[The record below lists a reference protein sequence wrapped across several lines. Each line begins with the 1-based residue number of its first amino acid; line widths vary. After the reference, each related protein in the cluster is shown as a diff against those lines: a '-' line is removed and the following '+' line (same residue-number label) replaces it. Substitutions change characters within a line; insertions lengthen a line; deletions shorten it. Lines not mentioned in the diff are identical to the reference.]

1 MAEEKLEE
9 KSKKEDVKI
18 SGAQIS
24 VEEMAQAGLHLGHR
38 TSKIHP
44 KMKEYII
51 GERNGVHMI
60 DLEKTAVK
68 LKEALN
74 FVAKIVSE
82 GKVLLLVGTKPQI
95 KNIAKQIAID
105 CEIPYITE
113 RWLGGTFTNFAT
125 LKNRVN
131 YFKDL
136 EKKKESGELMKYTKK
151 ERADFDKE
159 IKKLEIKFGGVKNV
173 EKIPDAIFV
182 LDMRKDDLAVK
193 EARKKNVTVIG
204 IADTNIDPTIADL
217 AIPANDDAISAVK
230 YILEKLKE
238 TILKSKIK
246 NQNVK

>member
-1 MAEEKLEE
+1 MAEDIKNSDI
-9 KSKKEDVKI
+9 K
-18 SGAQIS
+18 IS

-38 TSKIHP
+38 TSKVHP
-44 KMKEYII
+44 KMKEYIT

-60 DLEKTAVK
+60 DLEKTAAK
-68 LKEALN
+68 LQEALDYIK
-74 FVAKIVSE
+74 KIVSE
-82 GKVLLLVGTKPQI
+82 GKILLLVGTKPQI
-95 KNIAKQIAID
+95 KNMAKQIAID

-125 LKNRVN
+125 LKRRVD

-159 IKKLEIKFGGVKNV
+159 IKDLAIKFGGIKNL
-173 EKIPDAIFV
+173 ERIPDAIFV

-193 EARKKNVTVIG
+193 EARKKKVAIIG
-204 IADTNIDPTIADL
+204 IADTNIDPTIADFV
-217 AIPANDDAISAVK
+217 IPANDDAISAVR

-238 TILKSKIK
+238 VTLKAKPIK
-246 NQNVK
+246 

>member
-9 KSKKEDVKI
+9 KLKKEDVKI

-44 KMKEYII
+44 KMKEYIT

-74 FVAKIVSE
+74 FIAKIVSE

-95 KNIAKQIAID
+95 KNMAKQIAID

-182 LDMRKDDLAVK
+182 LDMRKDDLAVR
-193 EARKKNVTVIG
+193 EARNKNVAVIG
-204 IADTNIDPTIADL
+204 IADTNIDPTIADI

-238 TILKSKIK
+238 TILKARPIK
-246 NQNVK
+246 

>member
-1 MAEEKLEE
+1 MAEEKVLEN
-9 KSKKEDVKI
+9 SKAENTK
-18 SGAQIS
+18 IS

-44 KMKEYII
+44 KMKEYIN

-60 DLEKTAVK
+60 DLEKTAGK
-68 LKEALN
+68 LKEALD
-74 FVAKIVSE
+74 FIKKFVSE
-82 GKVLLLVGTKPQI
+82 GKILLLVGTKPQI
-95 KNIAKQIAID
+95 KNIAKQVAID

-113 RWLGGTFTNFAT
+113 RWLGGTFTNFLT
-125 LKNRVN
+125 LKRRVD

-159 IKKLEIKFGGVKNV
+159 IKDLAIKFGGIKNL
-173 EKIPDAIFV
+173 ERIPDAIFV

-193 EARKKNVTVIG
+193 EARKKNVVVIG

-230 YILEKLKE
+230 YILEKMKE
-238 TILKSKIK
+238 TILKARS
-246 NQNVK
+246 VK

>member
-1 MAEEKLEE
+1 MEE